1 MQNTAKISEASNR
14 LLCVCVCRRRWWS
27 ITMTFHYFNMAC
39 SATRFSIYFI
49 MFWNCWMA
57 QRWLFFFNAMRSPN
71 QIRRTYLQNVRI
83 WRACVVCVCVN
94 EKWQNFSM
102 VQFGS
107 VSDNGRIV
115 ITELQYCEA
124 QCVCRKMRKIKTNC
138 HLQRYTRLQMV
149 TCNWSEHT
157 LLSDKLTEISSTGN
171 YSFAFNF
178 NFVNT
183 FWMLFCVEL
192 ADSGVHL

>member
-1 MQNTAKISEASNR
+1 
-14 LLCVCVCRRRWWS
+14 
-27 ITMTFHYFNMAC
+27 MTFHYFNMAC

-83 WRACVVCVCVN
+83 WRACVVCVCVWTKSDRIFQWSN
-94 EKWQNFSM
+94 LGAFPTTGA
-102 VQFGS
+102 QF
-107 VSDNGRIV
+107 RYIV